1 MVRAHLRWL
10 PAWALS
16 AGLAAI
22 AAHLKHP
29 LLYGLRPLET
39 PALIALAAAGLVLLR
54 RCWRRAP
61 ATGRRIGLIVPAM
74 LLVLTLGLT
83 GYGEARFRWQRQ
95 QVLAGGP
102 VLERLGR
109 HFVVGFR
116 DFASVRPLAEGGL
129 IGGIYLSRRNLR
141 GTTVDR
147 LRAEIADLQA
157 RRRRAGLPPL
167 IVAADQEGGNVAHLT
182 PLLETMPALASV
194 LDGPAAGVAARARA
208 YGERQGAALADLGVN
223 LNLAPVVD
231 LKPGQPPG
239 WSDRHTRIGER
250 AIATDPETVAR
261 VAAAY
266 SQGLRHGGVQ
276 PTVKH
281 FPGLGAV
288 RGDTHLTKVRLDLPL
303 AALQRQWLP
312 FRAVTRHTGA
322 AIMLSHVLV
331 PALDRQ
337 RPASLSRA
345 IADDLLRRQWGFRGL
360 LLTDD
365 LNMGAV
371 YGEGVDRA
379 ATAALDAGVDLIL
392 VAYDPDQYYRALHG
406 AAQAWRRGAIDAG
419 REVASGERLTRF
431 GAGLAAEVPDHQLL
445 QKE

>member
-1 MVRAHLRWL
+1 MVRPRVH
-10 PAWALS
+10 
-16 AGLAAI
+16 GLAAWGLSGLLVAI

-29 LLYGLRPLET
+29 VLYGLRPVET
-39 PALIALAAAGLVLLR
+39 PALIVLAAAGLVLLR
-54 RCWRRAP
+54 RRWRRTP
-61 ATGRRIGLIVPAM
+61 ADGRRIGLILQAGV
-74 LLVLTLGLT
+74 LVLALGLT

-109 HFVVGFR
+109 HFIVGFR

-141 GTTVDR
+141 GTSVDR
-147 LRAEIADLQA
+147 LRAEIADLQI
-157 RRRRAGLPPL
+157 RRQRAGLPPL
-167 IVAADQEGGNVAHLT
+167 IVAADQEGGSVAHLS

-194 LDGPAAGVAARARA
+194 LAGPAAGVAARARA
-208 YGERQGAALADLGVN
+208 YGERQGAALADLGVTM
-223 LNLAPVVD
+223 NLAPVVD
-231 LKPGQPPG
+231 LKPRRPPS
-239 WSDRHTRIGER
+239 WIDRHTRIGDR
-250 AIATDPETVAR
+250 AIAADPETVAR

-266 SQGLRHGGVQ
+266 SQGLRAGGVQ

-281 FPGLGAV
+281 FPGLGGI
-288 RGDTHLTKVRLDLPL
+288 RGDTHLVQARLDLPL

-312 FRAVTRHTGA
+312 FRTVAGYGGA
-322 AIMLSHVLV
+322 AMMLGHVLV
-331 PALDRQ
+331 PALDPR

-345 IADDLLRRQWGFRGL
+345 VADDLLRRQWGYRGL

-406 AAQAWRRGAIDAG
+406 AARAWRRGAIDAG
-419 REVASGERLTRF
+419 REVASAERLARMNA
-431 GAGLAAEVPDHQLL
+431 GAVPNGPGYRLL